1 MVINLEKN
9 SPPIIPEFA
18 APDGIVVTA
27 TELLVISNLSI
38 LLLMQKV
45 LQNSI
50 LMENHHTEMLQNSCV
65 LTA

>member
-9 SPPIIPEFA
+9 SLPIIPEFA
-18 APDGIVVTA
+18 APDGIAVTV
-27 TELLVISNLSI
+27 TGLLVISNLSI
-38 LLLMQKV
+38 LLFMQNV

-50 LMENHHTEMLQNSCV
+50 LMENHRTEMPQNSCV